1 MAATSLT
8 PPRHLAYNH
17 EAHAA
22 AHLHLCSRQA
32 PAPPFSLIP
41 FNPIPVILND
51 TNLGFDVAAGGEP
64 FSTLEQR
71 GDAEALQENALLLR
85 GTRAEGSGLPMKVRH

>member
-1 MAATSLT
+1 MKHT
-8 PPRHLAYNH
+8 PQHISTCVPGK
-17 EAHAA
+17 
-22 AHLHLCSRQA
+22 RQ
-32 PAPPFSLIP
+32 PPLF
-41 FNPIPVILND
+41 FDPIQPHSCNFKRRV
-51 TNLGFDVAAGGEP
+51 NLGVDVAPGGEP